1 MNRFVQN
8 MSLSRFSPRRKLT
21 KWAKFTF
28 LKFFQALELWPTLF
42 GQKTENH
49 SAKTVVG
56 SNILSYKSRLFSS
69 SSTFEKKFVWPTSL
83 MQQLIVTFLLANG
96 AKTCL
101 WVKNT
106 FLQKSSF
113 SSSSAFEKK
122 IVWPTSLVEQ
132 LIVTFLLANGVKT
145 CRWVKHTFLQKSSF
159 FEFFSIWEENCVADI
174 INRTIKCDFFVGKR
188 CEEVLLGQAYFP
200 TKVVFF
206 RILQCKFWL
215 TSFTLE
221 QSIVNI

>member
-21 KWAKFTF
+21 KWTKFTF

-69 SSTFEKKFVWPTSL
+69 SS
-83 MQQLIVTFLLANG
+83 
-96 AKTCL
+96 
-101 WVKNT
+101 
-106 FLQKSSF
+106 
-113 SSSSAFEKK
+113 AFEKK
-122 IVWPTSLVEQ
+122 IVRPTSLIEQ
-132 LIVTFLLANGVKT
+132 LNVTFLLENGAKT

-159 FEFFSIWEENCVADI
+159 FEFFSIWEENCEADI
-174 INRTIKCDFFVGKR
+174 INGTINCDLFVGKW
-188 CEEVLLGQAYFP
+188 CKDVSLGQAYLP

-206 RILQCKFWL
+206 RVLQHLRRKLCGRHH
-215 TSFTLE
+215 
-221 QSIVNI
+221 

>member
-69 SSTFEKKFVWPTSL
+69 SS
-83 MQQLIVTFLLANG
+83 
-96 AKTCL
+96 
-101 WVKNT
+101 
-106 FLQKSSF
+106 
-113 SSSSAFEKK
+113 AFEKK
-122 IVWPTSLVEQ
+122 IVWPTSLIEQ
-132 LIVTFLLANGVKT
+132 LNVTFLLQNGAKT
-145 CRWVKHTFLQKSSF
+145 CRWVKHTFLQKSAF

-174 INRTIKCDFFVGKR
+174 INRTVNCDLFVGKR
-188 CEEVLLGQAYFP
+188 CKDVSLGQAYLP
-200 TKVVFF
+200 TKVAFF
-206 RILQCKFWL
+206 WVLQHL
-215 TSFTLE
+215 RTYR
-221 QSIVNI
+221 